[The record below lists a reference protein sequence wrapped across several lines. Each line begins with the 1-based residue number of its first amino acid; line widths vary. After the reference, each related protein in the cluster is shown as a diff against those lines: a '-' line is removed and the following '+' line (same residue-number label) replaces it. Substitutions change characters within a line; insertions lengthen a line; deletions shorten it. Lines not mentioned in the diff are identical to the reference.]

1 MSKPVKAMITAEL
14 RGRYEGVDSACVV
27 DLTGLDVHS
36 QESLRRALRAKSSRV
51 EVVRNSLAR
60 TAFKDTPLA
69 PLAASF
75 SGPCALVTAGES
87 LTDVAKVLVECAK
100 EFDQLTLKD
109 AIIEGDPGL
118 VTVVELSKMKGRTEL
133 LGDVAMLV
141 ASPGRAIAGCLG
153 SPQSRI
159 AGCLKAIVDKAA

>member
-1 MSKPVKAMITAEL
+1 MSKPVKEMITAEL

-27 DLTGLDVHS
+27 DVTGLNVQT
-36 QESLRRALRAKSSRV
+36 QESIRRKLREKSSRL
-51 EVVRNSLAR
+51 EVIRNSLAR
-60 TAFKDTPLA
+60 KAFKDTPLE

-75 SGPCALVTAGES
+75 SGPCALVTTSES
-87 LTDVAKVLVECAK
+87 LTDVAKALVECAK
-100 EFDQLTLKD
+100 EFEKLTLKD

-118 VTVVELSKMKGRTEL
+118 MSVVELAKMKGRTEL
-133 LGDVAMLV
+133 LGEVAMLV

-153 SPQSRI
+153 SPQSKI